1 MKSLHRAGGD
11 PTDHRP
17 MIVYRGVRCAQ
28 HPINLQGATML
39 YVDIPTL
46 PEFKALATVRGDAC
60 ISIYLPT
67 TPLPQDTIVSRAQ
80 LKTFGRTALDQLD
93 AAGYDKRRQASI
105 GEHLAELEE
114 DGEFWRFQAR
124 SLAVLL
130 TPETM
135 RTFRL
140 PNRLTAMVEVSDRF
154 HLKPLLRAITFPHE
168 AFVLALSE
176 NAVRLVEVFAD
187 LPPQQ
192 VTVDELPKSA
202 ADAVRR
208 ASVNDRSPSRRIQ
221 GLEGQKVLLRQYCRR
236 IDVALR
242 SVLAGRSTP
251 LILAATEPLASIYR
265 LVNTYPGY
273 VQAAIATSPDRTSD
287 ADLAAA
293 ARPIL
298 DGIYAHELESMRTLF
313 ENRRGQGR
321 ATSDLSDAARAATF
335 GAIEQLMVDID
346 EVIPGTVDEADGR
359 VTFAEKLS
367 AQTYG
372 IVDEIA
378 VRALLS
384 GASVLGVRKE
394 DIPGRASLAA
404 ILRYQI

>member
-1 MKSLHRAGGD
+1 
-11 PTDHRP
+11 
-17 MIVYRGVRCAQ
+17 
-28 HPINLQGATML
+28 ML

-60 ISIYLPT
+60 VSIYLPT
-67 TPLPQDTIVSRAQ
+67 TTLPQDATASRTQ
-80 LKTFGRTALDQLD
+80 LKTFGNAALDQLD
-93 AAGYDKRRQASI
+93 GAGLDKGRRVSI
-105 GEHLAELEE
+105 GDHLAELEADE
-114 DGEFWRFQAR
+114 EFWRFQAH
-124 SLAVLL
+124 SLAVLV
-130 TPETM
+130 TPETI

-140 PNRLTAMVEVSDRF
+140 PNRLTAIVQVSDRF

-192 VTVDELPKSA
+192 ITVHELPKSA

-221 GLEGQKVLLRQYCRR
+221 GLEGRKVLLRQYSRR
-236 IDVALR
+236 IDAALR
-242 SVLAGRSTP
+242 PVLAGRNTP

-273 VQAAIATSPDRTSD
+273 AQATIAMSPDRTSD
-287 ADLAAA
+287 ADLAMA
-293 ARPIL
+293 ARRIL
-298 DGIYAHELESMRTLF
+298 DEIYARELQSMRALF
-313 ENRRGQGR
+313 EIRRGQGR

-346 EVIPGTVDEADGR
+346 EVIPGSVDEVDGR
-359 VTFAEKLS
+359 ITFAEKAS
-367 AQTYG
+367 VQTYG

-378 VRALLS
+378 GRALLS
-384 GASVLGVRKE
+384 GASVLGVRKQ
-394 DIPGRASLAA
+394 DIPDGAHLAA
-404 ILRYQI
+404 ILRFPI

>member
-1 MKSLHRAGGD
+1 
-11 PTDHRP
+11 
-17 MIVYRGVRCAQ
+17 
-28 HPINLQGATML
+28 ML

-60 ISIYLPT
+60 VSIYLPT
-67 TPLPQDTIVSRAQ
+67 TTLPQDTAVSRAQ
-80 LKTFGRTALDQLD
+80 LKAFGKAALDQLD
-93 AAGYDKRRQASI
+93 EAGCDKRRQASI
-105 GEHLAELEE
+105 GDHFAELEE
-114 DGEFWRFQAR
+114 DGEFWRFQAH

-192 VTVDELPKSA
+192 ITVHELPKSA

-236 IDVALR
+236 IDAALR
-242 SVLAGRSTP
+242 PVLAGRNTP

-273 VQAAIATSPDRTSD
+273 AQATIGTSPDRTSD
-287 ADLAAA
+287 GDLAAA

-298 DGIYAHELESMRTLF
+298 DGIYARELQSMRDLF
-313 ENRRGQGR
+313 ESRKGQGR
-321 ATSDLSDAARAATF
+321 ATNDLSDTARAATF

-346 EVIPGTVDEADGR
+346 EVIPGTVDEVNGQI
-359 VTFAEKLS
+359 TFAERAS
-367 AQTYG
+367 VQTYG

-378 VRALLS
+378 ARALLS
-384 GASVLGVRKE
+384 GANVLGVRKE
-394 DIPGRASLAA
+394 DIPGGASLAA
-404 ILRYQI
+404 ILRFPV

>member
-1 MKSLHRAGGD
+1 MLALS
-11 PTDHRP
+11 
-17 MIVYRGVRCAQ
+17 M
-28 HPINLQGATML
+28 PINLQGPTML

-46 PEFKALATVRGDAC
+46 PEFKALAIVRGDAC
-60 ISIYLPT
+60 VSIYLPT
-67 TPLPQDTIVSRAQ
+67 TPLPQDSVVSRTQ
-80 LKTFGRTALDQLD
+80 LKTFGKAALDQLD
-93 AAGYDKRRQASI
+93 EAGCDKRRQASI
-105 GEHLAELEE
+105 GDHLAQIEE
-114 DGEFWRFQAR
+114 DDEFWRFQAH

-140 PNRLTAMVEVSDRF
+140 PNRLTAMVEVSDRL
-154 HLKPLLRAITFPHE
+154 HLKPLIRAITFPHE

-202 ADAVRR
+202 ADAFRR

-236 IDVALR
+236 IDAALR
-242 SVLAGRSTP
+242 SVLAGRNTP
-251 LILAATEPLASIYR
+251 LILAAIEPLASIYR
-265 LVNTYPGY
+265 LINTYPSFT
-273 VQAAIATSPDRTSD
+273 QATIATSPDRTTD

-298 DGIYAHELESMRTLF
+298 DGIYARDLQSMRDLF
-313 ENRRGQGR
+313 ESRRGQGR
-321 ATSDLSDAARAATF
+321 ATTDLSDAARAATF
-335 GAIEQLMVDID
+335 GAIGQLMVDID
-346 EVIPGTVDEADGR
+346 EVIPGTVDALNGQI
-359 VTFAEKLS
+359 TFAGRAS
-367 AQTYG
+367 VQTYG

-378 VRALLS
+378 ARALLS
-384 GASVLGVRKE
+384 GANVLGVRKE
-394 DIPGRASLAA
+394 DIPGGASLAA
-404 ILRYQI
+404 ILRFPV

>member
-1 MKSLHRAGGD
+1 MKFLRQGEGSDRLQ
-11 PTDHRP
+11 P
-17 MIVYRGVRCAQ
+17 MIRYTVASCLTM
-28 HPINLQGATML
+28 PINLQGPTML
-39 YVDIPTL
+39 HVDIPTL
-46 PEFKALATVRGDAC
+46 PEFRALATLRGDAC
-60 ISIYLPT
+60 VSIYLPT
-67 TPLPQDTIVSRAQ
+67 TTLPQDTTASRTQ
-80 LKTFGRTALDQLD
+80 LKTLGKAALDQLD
-93 AAGYDKRRQASI
+93 DAGLDKGRRASI
-105 GEHLAELEE
+105 SDHLAELEADE
-114 DGEFWRFQAR
+114 EFWRFQAH
-124 SLAVLL
+124 SLAVLV

-140 PNRLTAMVEVSDRF
+140 PNRLTAIVQVSDRF

-187 LPPQQ
+187 LPPQHVIVQ
-192 VTVDELPKSA
+192 ELPKSA

-221 GLEGQKVLLRQYCRR
+221 GSEGQKVLLRQYSRR
-236 IDVALR
+236 IDAALR
-242 SVLAGRSTP
+242 PVLAGRSTP

-273 VQAAIATSPDRTSD
+273 VQATIAMSPDRMSD

-293 ARPIL
+293 ARTIL
-298 DGIYAHELESMRTLF
+298 DEIYARELQSMRALF
-313 ENRRGQGR
+313 EIRRGQGR

-359 VTFAEKLS
+359 ITFVEKVS

-378 VRALLS
+378 SRALLS

-394 DIPGRASLAA
+394 DIPGGASLAA
-404 ILRYQI
+404 ILRFPI

>member
-1 MKSLHRAGGD
+1 MLKMIA
-11 PTDHRP
+11 TDAQKT
-17 MIVYRGVRCAQ
+17 RGWHAPDSGIREMSIQV
-28 HPINLQGATML
+28 PTML

-46 PEFKALATVRGDAC
+46 PEFKALATERADAC
-60 ISIYLPT
+60 VSIYLPSS
-67 TPLPQDTIVSRAQ
+67 PLPQDTAASRAQ
-80 LKTFGRTALDQLD
+80 LKVLGKTAVVQLD
-93 AAGYDKRRQASI
+93 GIDKRRRASI
-105 GEHLAELEE
+105 EDHLAELEE
-114 DGEFWRFQAR
+114 DHEFWKFQAR
-124 SLAVLL
+124 SLAVLV

-140 PNRLTAMVEVSDRF
+140 PNRLTAMAEVSGRF

-187 LPPQQ
+187 LPPQEIRI
-192 VTVDELPKSA
+192 VDLPKSA

-208 ASVNDRSPSRRIQ
+208 ATVNDRSPSRRIQ
-221 GLEGQKVLLRQYCRR
+221 GSEGQKVLLRQYCRQV
-236 IDVALR
+236 DAALR
-242 SVLAGRSTP
+242 PVLAGRDTP
-251 LILAATEPLASIYR
+251 LILAATEPLRAIFR
-265 LVNTYPGY
+265 LVNTYPRL
-273 VQAAIATSPDRTSD
+273 AEATIPASPDRTSD

-298 DGIYAHELESMRTLF
+298 DEIYASDLRAMRALF
-313 ENRRGQGR
+313 EKRKGLGR

-346 EVIPGTVDEADGR
+346 EVIPGTVDETDGR
-359 VTFAEKLS
+359 ITFAERSS
-367 AQTYG
+367 AANYG

-384 GASVLGVRKE
+384 GATVLGVRKE
-394 DIPGRASLAA
+394 DIPDRAPLAA
-404 ILRYQI
+404 ILRFPI

>member
-1 MKSLHRAGGD
+1 
-11 PTDHRP
+11 
-17 MIVYRGVRCAQ
+17 
-28 HPINLQGATML
+28 ML

-46 PEFKALATVRGDAC
+46 PEFKALATVRADAC
-60 ISIYLPT
+60 VSIYVPT
-67 TPLPQDTIVSRAQ
+67 TTLPQDTAVSRAQ
-80 LKTFGRTALDQLD
+80 LKTFSKAALDQLD
-93 AAGYDKRRQASI
+93 EAGCDKRRRASI
-105 GEHLAELEE
+105 GDHLAELE
-114 DGEFWRFQAR
+114 DDDEFWRFQAH

-140 PNRLTAMVEVSDRF
+140 LNRLTAMVEVSDRF

-192 VTVDELPKSA
+192 LTVHELPKSA

-236 IDVALR
+236 IDAALR
-242 SVLAGRSTP
+242 PLLAGRNTP

-265 LVNTYPGY
+265 LVNTYQGY
-273 VQAAIATSPDRTSD
+273 AQATIGTSPDRTSD

-293 ARPIL
+293 VRPIL
-298 DGIYAHELESMRTLF
+298 DGIYARELQSMRDLF
-313 ENRRGQGR
+313 ESRRGQGR
-321 ATSDLSDAARAATF
+321 ATNDLSDAARAATF
-335 GAIEQLMVDID
+335 GAIEQLMVDIN
-346 EVIPGTVDEADGR
+346 EVIPGTVDALNGQI
-359 VTFAEKLS
+359 TFAGRAS
-367 AQTYG
+367 VQTYG

-378 VRALLS
+378 ARALLS
-384 GASVLGVRKE
+384 GANVLGARKE
-394 DIPGRASLAA
+394 DIPGGASLAA
-404 ILRYQI
+404 ILRFPV

>member
-1 MKSLHRAGGD
+1 
-11 PTDHRP
+11 
-17 MIVYRGVRCAQ
+17 
-28 HPINLQGATML
+28 ML

-46 PEFKALATVRGDAC
+46 PEFKALATVRADAC
-60 ISIYLPT
+60 VSIYVPT
-67 TPLPQDTIVSRAQ
+67 TTLPQDTAVSRAQ
-80 LKTFGRTALDQLD
+80 LKTFSKAALDQLD
-93 AAGYDKRRQASI
+93 EAGCDKRRRASI
-105 GEHLAELEE
+105 GDHLAELE
-114 DGEFWRFQAR
+114 DDDEFWRFQAH

-192 VTVDELPKSA
+192 ITVHELPKSA

-236 IDVALR
+236 IDAALR
-242 SVLAGRSTP
+242 PLLAGRNTP

-273 VQAAIATSPDRTSD
+273 AQATIGTSPDRTSD

-298 DGIYAHELESMRTLF
+298 DGIYARELQSMRDLF
-313 ENRRGQGR
+313 ESRRGQGR
-321 ATSDLSDAARAATF
+321 ATSDLFDAARAATF
-335 GAIEQLMVDID
+335 GAIEQMMVDID
-346 EVIPGTVDEADGR
+346 EVVAGTVDEADGR
-359 VTFAEKLS
+359 ITFAEKVS

-378 VRALLS
+378 SRALLS
-384 GASVLGVRKE
+384 GANVLGVRKE
-394 DIPGRASLAA
+394 DIPGGAPLAA
-404 ILRYQI
+404 ILRFPV

>member
-1 MKSLHRAGGD
+1 L
-11 PTDHRP
+11 RP
-17 MIVYRGVRCAQ
+17 VIIYGANDNVYSGRPAFSI
-28 HPINLQGATML
+28 PINLQGPTML

-60 ISIYLPT
+60 VSIYLPT
-67 TPLPQDTIVSRAQ
+67 TPLPQDAAVSRAQ
-80 LKTFGRTALDQLD
+80 LKTFGKAALDQLD
-93 AAGYDKRRQASI
+93 EAGCDKRQQASI
-105 GEHLAELEE
+105 GDHLAELEE
-114 DGEFWRFQAR
+114 DDEFWRFQAH

-192 VTVDELPKSA
+192 ITVHELPKSA

-236 IDVALR
+236 VDAALR
-242 SVLAGRSTP
+242 PVLAGRSTP
-251 LILAATEPLASIYR
+251 LVLAATEPLASIYR

-273 VQAAIATSPDRTSD
+273 AQATIATSPDRTSD

-298 DGIYAHELESMRTLF
+298 DGIYARELQSMRALF
-313 ENRRGQGR
+313 ESRRGQGR

-346 EVIPGTVDEADGR
+346 EIIPGTVDEVDGR
-359 VTFAEKLS
+359 VTFAERAS

-378 VRALLS
+378 ARALLS

-404 ILRYQI
+404 ILRYPI

>member
-1 MKSLHRAGGD
+1 
-11 PTDHRP
+11 
-17 MIVYRGVRCAQ
+17 
-28 HPINLQGATML
+28 ML

-60 ISIYLPT
+60 VSIYLPT
-67 TPLPQDTIVSRAQ
+67 TPLPQDSAVSRTQ
-80 LKTFGRTALDQLD
+80 LKTFGKAALDQLD
-93 AAGYDKRRQASI
+93 EAGCDKRQHASI
-105 GEHLAELEE
+105 SDHLAELDE
-114 DGEFWRFQAR
+114 DEEFWRFQAH

-140 PNRLTAMVEVSDRF
+140 PNRLAAIVEVSNRF

-192 VTVDELPKSA
+192 VAVDELPKSA

-221 GLEGQKVLLRQYCRR
+221 GMEGQKVLLRQFCRR
-236 IDVALR
+236 IDAALR
-242 SVLAGRSTP
+242 PVLAGRSTP
-251 LILAATEPLASIYR
+251 LILAATEPLASLYR

-273 VQAAIATSPDRTSD
+273 AQATIAASPDRTSD

-298 DGIYAHELESMRTLF
+298 DAIYARELESIRNLF
-313 ENRRGQGR
+313 ESRRGQGR
-321 ATSDLSDAARAATF
+321 ATNDLSDAARAATF

-346 EVIPGTVDEADGR
+346 EVIPGTIDEVNGLI
-359 VTFAEKLS
+359 TFAKEAS
-367 AQTYG
+367 ARTYG

-378 VRALLS
+378 ARALLS

-394 DIPGRASLAA
+394 DIPGRAALAA
-404 ILRYQI
+404 ILRYPI

>member
-1 MKSLHRAGGD
+1 MLALS
-11 PTDHRP
+11 
-17 MIVYRGVRCAQ
+17 M
-28 HPINLQGATML
+28 PINLQGPTML

-46 PEFKALATVRGDAC
+46 PEFKALAIVRGDAC
-60 ISIYLPT
+60 VSIYLPT
-67 TPLPQDTIVSRAQ
+67 TPLPQDSVVSRTQ
-80 LKTFGRTALDQLD
+80 LKTFGKAALDQLD
-93 AAGYDKRRQASI
+93 EAGCDKRRQASI
-105 GEHLAELEE
+105 GDHLAEIEE
-114 DGEFWRFQAR
+114 DDEFWRFQAH

-140 PNRLTAMVEVSDRF
+140 PNRLTAMVEVSDRL
-154 HLKPLLRAITFPHE
+154 HLKPLIRAITFPHE

-236 IDVALR
+236 IDAALR
-242 SVLAGRSTP
+242 SVLAGRNTP
-251 LILAATEPLASIYR
+251 LILAAIEPLASIYR
-265 LVNTYPGY
+265 LINTYPSFT
-273 VQAAIATSPDRTSD
+273 QATIATSPDRTTD

-293 ARPIL
+293 RSIL
-298 DGIYAHELESMRTLF
+298 DGIYARDLQSMRDLF
-313 ENRRGQGR
+313 ESRRGQGR
-321 ATSDLSDAARAATF
+321 ATTDLSDAARAATF
-335 GAIEQLMVDID
+335 GAIGQLMVDID
-346 EVIPGTVDEADGR
+346 EVIPGTVDEEDGR
-359 VTFAEKLS
+359 VTFAERAS
-367 AQTYG
+367 AQNYG

-378 VRALLS
+378 ARALLS

-394 DIPGRASLAA
+394 DIPGGASLAA
-404 ILRYQI
+404 ILRFPI

>member
-1 MKSLHRAGGD
+1 
-11 PTDHRP
+11 
-17 MIVYRGVRCAQ
+17 
-28 HPINLQGATML
+28 ML

-46 PEFKALATVRGDAC
+46 PEFKALAIVRGDAC
-60 ISIYLPT
+60 VSIYLPT
-67 TPLPQDTIVSRAQ
+67 TPLPHDSAVSRTQ
-80 LKTFGRTALDQLD
+80 LKTFGKAALDQLD
-93 AAGYDKRRQASI
+93 EAGCDKRRQASI

-114 DGEFWRFQAR
+114 DDEFWRFQAH

-236 IDVALR
+236 IDAALR
-242 SVLAGRSTP
+242 PVLAGRNTP
-251 LILAATEPLASIYR
+251 LILAATEPLASLYR
-265 LVNTYPGY
+265 HVNSYPGFT
-273 VQAAIATSPDRTSD
+273 QETIATSPGRTSD
-287 ADLAAA
+287 ADLAAE

-298 DGIYAHELESMRTLF
+298 DGIYARELQSMRDLF
-313 ENRRGQGR
+313 ESRRRQGR
-321 ATSDLSDAARAATF
+321 ATTDLSDAARAATF
-335 GAIEQLMVDID
+335 GAIGQLMVDID
-346 EVIPGTVDEADGR
+346 EVIPGTVDEEDGR
-359 VTFAEKLS
+359 ITFAEKVS
-367 AQTYG
+367 PRTYG

-378 VRALLS
+378 ARALLS

-394 DIPGRASLAA
+394 DIPAGASLAA
-404 ILRYQI
+404 ILRYPI